1 MRRTMAEK
9 YLASNQSIKQ
19 SINLLIILANTGLII
34 FILNSIW
41 TFEKKIMSITE
52 FEVPN
57 EIKILYA
64 GIQGLLKISPHR
76 ENDE

>member
-19 SINLLIILANTGLII
+19 SINLLIILANTGVII

-41 TFEKKIMSITE
+41 TFEKKMLSITE
-52 FEVPN
+52 FGVPN
-57 EIKILYA
+57 DIKILYA

-76 ENDE
+76 GNDE